1 MSVQTYITNKGV
13 DLIAKSISGGFPIA
27 FVGAEI
33 GTGAIGGGDDPK
45 TYNGLKVKY
54 ADALLS
60 KTTYEGNATCKFS
73 AQYTAG
79 GLLTAV
85 LITEIGIFATDP
97 TLGKVLF
104 AYTNLGDNPDRLFPA
119 DQASFYKFYD
129 VAIQFTADHGVSV
142 VINPNALIPA
152 TEAPLVATAGKLL
165 RLDGNKK
172 LPADITGN
180 AEKLGGQTPNYYSA
194 ATHGH
199 ANATGEADG
208 FMSKEDK
215 VAHNTVV
222 GRVNQDLKTASSPT
236 FAGLTVNGNISGATF
251 L

>member
-33 GTGAIGGGDDPK
+33 GTGGAIGGGDDPK

-97 TLGKVLF
+97 NPRKSPGF

-165 RLDGNKK
+165 RLGWK
-172 LPADITGN
+172 
-180 AEKLGGQTPNYYSA
+180 Q
-194 ATHGH
+194 
-199 ANATGEADG
+199 
-208 FMSKEDK
+208 
-215 VAHNTVV
+215 
-222 GRVNQDLKTASSPT
+222 KTT
-236 FAGLTVNGNISGATF
+236 RRHYRKR
-251 L
+251 